1 MNRFTKRFSWI
12 VLHLVPTIPT
22 SVMVNI
28 TSAGILLSWKES
40 LVRQGAVKYR
50 LMGLKNGSRQVFC
63 SKCGLQYLLNNTEPN
78 TNYSAWV
85 RTMFKMATRVHQVLW
100 FIFIHLVTVSLI
112 SIEPF
117 VVHSYLLTFNSF
129 AWLVTPIV
137 KF

>member
-1 MNRFTKRFSWI
+1 
-12 VLHLVPTIPT
+12 
-22 SVMVNI
+22 MVNI

-85 RTMFKMATRVHQVLW
+85 IAYNVQNGYE
-100 FIFIHLVTVSLI
+100 SPP
-112 SIEPF
+112 SS
-117 VVHSYLLTFNSF
+117 VVYFHTPGHSKFN
-129 AWLVTPIV
+129 
-137 KF
+137 KH